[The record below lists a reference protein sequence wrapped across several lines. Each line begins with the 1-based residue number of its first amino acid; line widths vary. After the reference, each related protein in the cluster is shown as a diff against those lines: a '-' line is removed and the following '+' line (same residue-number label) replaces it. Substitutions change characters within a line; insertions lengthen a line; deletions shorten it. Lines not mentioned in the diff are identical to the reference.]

1 MTPQETTPS
10 DPARRPMP
18 SAERTQT
25 IARALQDSA
34 PHEHHVPTDD
44 GYIALPVVVVANE
57 ALVYR
62 ADNGR
67 VVSEL
72 AHAAEAQSSTLTALK
87 GDAESA
93 EVQTLLERLLLDKA
107 RDPDGP
113 IYDELAH
120 YARQT
125 EPLLIASDGLVVNG
139 NRRLAAMR
147 RLHAHDPH
155 AYAGFA
161 QVTAAVLPA
170 DISRDKLEYI
180 EAALQ
185 MAPELKL
192 SYSWINRRL
201 KLRQHVADLDRE
213 KVAKAY
219 RFQDAEAVDVEL
231 EQLALAEEYLAWRG
245 TPGAFGRVERQED
258 RFVQLTAQ
266 LRGLKADH
274 MIGLWKHIGFALIS
288 ASDDLERAIDHYYPF
303 TPPVPGAIVQWVPR
317 AMASELGLAEP
328 QPAGQVQHVK
338 PDLAQQL
345 RAHIDDPERAT
356 RTARSVMGLV
366 DTLKSNESAYLGP
379 QRVVHHLRMARD
391 AIEALGP
398 DNIPE
403 RQTRRIEAEMAALR
417 QHVTALQSDRDD
429 ARPMSRARERR
440 LPGAARWLVR
450 KARTVMNG

>member
-1 MTPQETTPS
+1 M
-10 DPARRPMP
+10 PAQ
-18 SAERTQT
+18 ERTEIIQ
-25 IARALQDSA
+25 RALQRSA

-44 GYIALPVVVVANE
+44 GYLALPVVTVASE

-72 AHAAEAQSSTLTALK
+72 AHAAETRSRTLADLK
-87 GDAESA
+87 ADAESA
-93 EVQTLLERLLLDKA
+93 DVQSLLEQLLLDKA

-125 EPLLIASDGLVVNG
+125 EPLLIARDGLVLNG

-147 RLHAHDPH
+147 GLRARDPD

-213 KVAKAY
+213 RVAKAY
-219 RFQDAEAVDVEL
+219 RFQDADAVDTEL
-231 EQLALAEEYLAWRG
+231 EQLALAEAYLDWRG
-245 TPGAFGRVERQED
+245 TPGAFARVEKQEE
-258 RFVQLTAQ
+258 RFVRLNAQ
-266 LRGLKADH
+266 LRALNADH
-274 MIGLWKHIGFALIS
+274 MVALWKAIGFALLS
-288 ASDDLERAIDHYYPF
+288 ASDGLERAVDHYYPF
-303 TPPVPGAIVQWVPR
+303 AKPAPGAIVHWVPR
-317 AMASELGLAEP
+317 AMAAELGLAEP
-328 QPAGQVQHVK
+328 QPAGQVRHVK
-338 PDLAQQL
+338 ADLAQAL
-345 RAHIDDPERAT
+345 RRHVDDPERAG
-356 RTARSVMGLV
+356 RTARWVMGLI
-366 DTLKSNESAYLGP
+366 DTLKSNESTYLGP

-391 AIEALGP
+391 AIEAVGP
-398 DNIPE
+398 DNVPD
-403 RQTRRIEAEMAALR
+403 RQLRRIEAEMAALR
-417 QHVTALQSDRDD
+417 QHVDALLGENAS
-429 ARPMSRARERR
+429 ARPMPRTRERR
-440 LPGAARWLVR
+440 LPGAVRWLVR
-450 KARTVMNG
+450 KTRTLLSG